1 MNNFRLERLQ
11 EENAKHKKQIAELH
25 AVIIRTMDYLEVLPN
40 EFAQIT
46 RRVVGLR
53 EDLKSH
59 LNLPPWWKPD
69 AQVDPSEKPPKPS

>member
-1 MNNFRLERLQ
+1 MMNNFRIERLQ
-11 EENAKHKKQIAELH
+11 EENAKYKKEIEELH

-53 EDLKSH
+53 EDLKYP
-59 LNLPPWWKPD
+59 LNLPPKQSLSYKRPD
-69 AQVDPSEKPPKPS
+69 DDDELV